1 MKIYNYDILICSFG
15 ALFVAKVTPHTK
27 THHMNAKPNVNTVF
41 FKNECTHNCMHNAVK
56 KKWNSRRERENENE
70 KEKEKT

>member
-1 MKIYNYDILICSFG
+1 MKIYNYDILICSFD

-41 FKNECTHNCMHNAVK
+41 F
-56 KKWNSRRERENENE
+56 
-70 KEKEKT
+70 